1 MSEWLFIGGALALV
15 LWFSQ
20 RYGWWRKT
28 VPWERPRVLMYHLI
42 TPPVPGGS
50 YRGMRVAPA
59 AFERQLQW
67 LARRGFHF
75 ATVSELL
82 ETRQPRRTV
91 VLTFDD
97 GYADNFTHALP
108 LLQKYR
114 AKATLYLVADR
125 EEGSDWSAKKKAHHS
140 TGELAREPKLSDA
153 QVQEMLAS
161 GVFELGAHTLTHA
174 NLARL
179 DAAAKQHEIAG
190 SKQWLE
196 TRFGVPVRS
205 FAYPFGIWDETDRD
219 IVRATGFSTAVTTDA
234 GIDALPLAD
243 PLALRRIK
251 VSGKETLLAFRLRL
265 RTGRRGLWK

>member
-1 MSEWLFIGGALALV
+1 MRTI
-15 LWFSQ
+15 
-20 RYGWWRKT
+20 
-28 VPWERPRVLMYHLI
+28 PI
-42 TPPVPGGS
+42 TKPMIMAH
-50 YRGMRVAPA
+50 RAPA

-67 LARRGFHF
+67 LTGRGFHF

-82 ETRQPRRTV
+82 DSNPPPRTV

-125 EEGSDWSAKKKAHHS
+125 EEGSDWSTKKKAHHN

-153 QVQEMLAS
+153 QVHEMLSS

-179 DAAAKQHEIAG
+179 DTVAKQHEIAG

-196 TRFGVPVRS
+196 ERFGVPVHR
-205 FAYPFGIWDETDRD
+205 
-219 IVRATGFSTAVTTDA
+219 
-234 GIDALPLAD
+234 
-243 PLALRRIK
+243 
-251 VSGKETLLAFRLRL
+251 
-265 RTGRRGLWK
+265 